1 MPRVNN
7 ATQLCRTSP
16 VSAPRSEPHL
26 WWQTAVVYQV
36 YPRSFADSDGD
47 GYGDLPGITKRLGHL
62 SRLGVDALWLSPFY
76 RSPQHDAGYDVADYR
91 DIDPLFGSLA
101 DADALIER
109 AHQLGLRVVVD
120 LVPNHTSDEHVWFQ
134 AALAA
139 GPGSPERARYIFRD
153 GRGEHGELPP
163 NNWRSVF
170 GQDGWTR
177 VTEADGRPGQW
188 YLHLF
193 DVHQP
198 DLDWGNPEVV
208 EEFHDI
214 LRFWMTRGVDGFRVD
229 VAHGLVK
236 ADGLPDWDG
245 HSAMVSETESG
256 SVDLEALDRDA
267 TTDDDGHADHADG
280 SAGPAADAAERADL
294 PEGAA
299 EPPANDGPMWN
310 QPGVHEIYRGWHRV
324 LEEFDGDRM
333 LVAEAWVE
341 PLSELATYVRPDE
354 MQQTFNFA
362 FLSAHWH
369 ADTMRSVIEES
380 LRLNDE
386 VGAPTTWVLSNHD
399 VVRHHSRFG
408 MPSRGGNVEA
418 IGPDDLQPDREL
430 GLRRG
435 RAATLLELALPG
447 SAYLY
452 QGEELGLPEHTTLPR
467 EVRQDPVILRGDGL
481 GRDGCR
487 VPIPWESASPA
498 FGFSPTGESWL
509 PQPEDWASYA
519 LDAQKGVE
527 DSTYELYRRALR
539 LRRDFH
545 LGSGGLAWL
554 DTAEPDVLGL
564 VNGDLIVMANM
575 GSADT
580 ALTEDLEVLL
590 ASGRLSQVDGLT
602 WLPPDTTV
610 WARRVSVDRSRSPF
624 GPD

>member
-1 MPRVNN
+1 MHAPH
-7 ATQLCRTSP
+7 LYRTSP
-16 VSAPRSEPHL
+16 VSTPQSGTLP
-26 WWQTAVVYQV
+26 WWRTAVVYQV

-62 SRLGVDALWLSPFY
+62 TRLGVDALWLSPFY
-76 RSPQHDAGYDVADYR
+76 RSPQHDGGYDVADYR
-91 DIDPLFGSLA
+91 DVDPLFGTLE
-101 DADALIER
+101 DTDALIER
-109 AHQLGLRVVVD
+109 AHQLGLRVVID
-120 LVPNHTSDEHVWFQ
+120 LVPNHTSDEHAWFQ

-139 GPGSPERARYIFRD
+139 GPGSPERARYIFRE
-153 GRGEHGELPP
+153 GRGENGELPP

-170 GQDGWTR
+170 GQPGWSR
-177 VTEADGRPGQW
+177 VTEADGTPGQW

-198 DLDWGNPEVV
+198 DLDWTNPEVV

-214 LRFWMTRGVDGFRVD
+214 LRFWLDRGVDGFRVD

-236 ADGLPDWDG
+236 AEGLPDWSG
-245 HSAMVSETESG
+245 HSSMVSETESG
-256 SVDLEALDRDA
+256 TEDLEAEA
-267 TTDDDGHADHADG
+267 AGVVVGHEENDDDVTAPEPAADG
-280 SAGPAADAAERADL
+280 SAP
-294 PEGAA
+294 
-299 EPPANDGPMWN
+299 PPANDGPMWN
-310 QPGVHEIYRGWHRV
+310 QPGVHEIYRGWNRV
-324 LEEFDGDRM
+324 LAQYDGDRM

-341 PLSELATYVRPDE
+341 PLSSLAEYVRPDE

-369 ADTMRSVIEES
+369 ADTMRAVIEQS
-380 LRLNDE
+380 LRTNDA

-399 VVRHHSRFG
+399 VVRHASRFG
-408 MPSRGGNVEA
+408 MPSRGGNVAA
-418 IGPDDLQPDREL
+418 IGPDSLQPDREL

-452 QGEELGLPEHTTLPR
+452 QGEELGLPEHTSVPDAVR
-467 EVRQDPVILRGDGL
+467 EDPVFLRGDGL

-487 VPIPWESASPA
+487 VPIPWEAESPA
-498 FGFSPTGESWL
+498 FGFSPNGASWI
-509 PQPEDWASYA
+509 PQPEDWSALA
-519 LDAQKGVE
+519 LDAQKGVPG
-527 DSTYELYRRALR
+527 STYEMYRRALR

-545 LGSGGLAWL
+545 LGAGGLAQL
-554 DTAEPDVLGL
+554 DTAEPEVLGL
-564 VNGDLIVMANM
+564 VNGELIVLANM
-575 GSADT
+575 GEEES

-590 ASGRLSQVDGLT
+590 ASGPLPERDCLT

-610 WARRVSVDRSRSPF
+610 WARRAPLDRLDRRKPL